1 MGCWNGTDFLGGMP
15 LRSGDDIRAV
25 IILNRVQPIEA
36 SGFCYG
42 GSGYATPI
50 SFMIKGTYNDYGGI
64 EFDEDQVAVIAL
76 KEVLKQNYER
86 IKISY
91 DSYDKDVWTIDE
103 FDTPDGMNRFI
114 NDYIERDRVT
124 YKGDLYG
131 SISEYVPMGFVMMSE
146 IVLESVIGSFKHPSY
161 IDNNIYQDS
170 VYFVEDVILKKD
182 DIDDESSKIF
192 RGFSSGWDDSNAR
205 RTGKWTGSCNILSN
219 LSFVNAEHFRAM
231 LRIFKDNTSMHTK
244 KDELSQ
250 TISDFI
256 HLLQSM
262 ESLRI
267 SWRSDAGKGSQHFG
281 ISLKVSLIEGILKQI
296 NEYYDGDVE
305 YVLSKNIINPDSEIY
320 ED

>member
-15 LRSGDDIRAV
+15 LRCGDDIRAV
-25 IILNRVQPIEA
+25 VILNRVQPLEA

-50 SFMIKGTYNDYGGI
+50 SFMFKGDYNDYGGI
-64 EFDEDQVAVIAL
+64 DFDEDQVSVIAL
-76 KEVLKQNYER
+76 REMLKQNYNR
-86 IKISY
+86 IKIEESSR
-91 DSYDKDVWTIDE
+91 DTDTWTIDE
-103 FDTPDGMNRFI
+103 FDKPGGMNRFV
-114 NDYIERDRVT
+114 NDFIERDRVS

-131 SISEYVPMGFVMMSE
+131 SMLEYVPMGFVMMSE
-146 IVLESVIGSFKHPSY
+146 IVLESVIGGFKHPSY

-170 VYFVEDVILKKD
+170 IYFVEDVILKNKNPD
-182 DIDDESSKIF
+182 GERKRLSIF
-192 RGFSSGWDDSNAR
+192 EGWDDSNAR
-205 RTGKWTGSCNILSN
+205 RTGKWTGSCHILSN
-219 LSFVNAEHFRAM
+219 LSYINAESFRTM
-231 LRIFKDNTSMHTK
+231 LRIFKNNESIQLK
-244 KDELSQ
+244 KDELVQ

-267 SWRSDAGKGSQHFG
+267 SWRADAGKGSQNFG
-281 ISLKVSLIEGILKQI
+281 IGLKVSLIEGILKQI
-296 NEYYDGDVE
+296 NAYYAGDVE